1 MNQTLVGYF
10 DTRMQA
16 QDAIDRLAA
25 AGFPAGS
32 ASLSNESVS
41 DASTPT
47 SDLAVRTEANN
58 DSGVLGGIRNFFGD
72 VFGDSHEH
80 MSQYEEGVQR
90 GGCVVKV
97 SVTSDDQLE
106 RATDIL
112 ENAGAADIEERAS
125 QWSQSAATG
134 ATTSAAYAAPA
145 AALSSDQSAAIPI
158 VEESLQVGKKTVD
171 RGGVRVYTRTVE
183 TPVSESV
190 SLREEHAVVERRP
203 VDRPLTAAEQDG
215 FQERSIEV
223 REMAEKAVVGKTARV
238 VEEVVVG
245 KQASEHTETISD
257 SVRHTEVEVER
268 VEGGATTTS
277 ASGST
282 AAYRSDYDSRYAS
295 LGGSYDDYEPA
306 YQYGHSAAS
315 DQSYAGRGWD
325 DVEPTLR
332 NDWSTK
338 NPGSSWEKVKD
349 GVKHAWHT
357 AKG

>member
-1 MNQTLVGYF
+1 LT
-10 DTRMQA
+10 
-16 QDAIDRLAA
+16 
-25 AGFPAGS
+25 
-32 ASLSNESVS
+32 
-41 DASTPT
+41 
-47 SDLAVRTEANN
+47 VRAEANN

-80 MSQYEEGVQR
+80 MSHYEEGVKR

-112 ENAGAADIEERAS
+112 EDAGAADIEERAS
-125 QWSQSAATG
+125 QWSQSATG
-134 ATTSAAYAAPA
+134 AMASAAYVAPA
-145 AALSSDQSAAIPI
+145 TASEQSAAIPI

-215 FQERSIEV
+215 FRERSIEV

-245 KQASEHTETISD
+245 KQASERTETISD

-268 VEGGATTTS
+268 LEGGAATGAT
-277 ASGST
+277 SGSMD
-282 AAYRSDYDSRYAS
+282 AYRSDYNSRYAS

-306 YQYGHSAAS
+306 YRYGHSAAS
-315 DQSYAGRGWD
+315 NQSYAGRAWE
-325 DVEPTLR
+325 DVEPTLK

-349 GVKHAWHT
+349 GVKHAWQT